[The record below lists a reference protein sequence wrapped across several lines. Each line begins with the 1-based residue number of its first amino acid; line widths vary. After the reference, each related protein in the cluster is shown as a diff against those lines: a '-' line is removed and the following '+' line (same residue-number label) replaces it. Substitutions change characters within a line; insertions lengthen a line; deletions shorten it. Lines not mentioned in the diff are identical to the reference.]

1 MRNRR
6 PKQHPISM
14 ALMKRLMEDLY
25 MPPEQANELKQIQK
39 QIDNIEAVNSDQI
52 LDNFDFDKFC
62 REL

>member
-52 LDNFDFDKFC
+52 LDNFDFDKFF